1 MKPSPYKRCAA
12 SSREAGLLVLLALPC
27 WPQSFSQRGFF
38 ETRFIGYPETAPGDS
53 GRAVAASLLRYEAFW
68 KLSPQW
74 RFSGGIDARTDTHR
88 QAERDWGLSWQ
99 DREIRRPAFEVR
111 RLSAAYNRGPVTIE
125 LGKQFIRWGK
135 ADILNPTDRFAPR
148 DFLEVVDN
156 EFLGVTAGRL
166 IIEKGSETLDL
177 VWQPRFTPSRLPL
190 FNQRWVV
197 LPEVAVRDA
206 GARFPGGSEYGA
218 RWNHLARGFEYS
230 LSFFEG
236 FNHLPLLDVRVQP
249 LPVRVD
255 LQRFYPQMRM
265 YGADA
270 AVPLRFVTVKAEAAY
285 FTSNTPQADE
295 YVLYVIQLERQA
307 GEWFFVGGYAGQ
319 AVTASRHTL
328 DFAPDRGL
336 ARAFLARA
344 GYTIDTNRSLALEA
358 ALRQN
363 GKGVWTKVEYSHA
376 LGQHWRATAA
386 FTLIRGSTDDFLG
399 QYRRNSH
406 AGLTLR
412 YSW

>member
-1 MKPSPYKRCAA
+1 
-12 SSREAGLLVLLALPC
+12 
-27 WPQSFSQRGFF
+27 
-38 ETRFIGYPETAPGDS
+38 
-53 GRAVAASLLRYEAFW
+53 
-68 KLSPQW
+68 
-74 RFSGGIDARTDTHR
+74 
-88 QAERDWGLSWQ
+88 
-99 DREIRRPAFEVR
+99 
-111 RLSAAYNRGPVTIE
+111 
-125 LGKQFIRWGK
+125 
-135 ADILNPTDRFAPR
+135 
-148 DFLEVVDN
+148 
-156 EFLGVTAGRL
+156 
-166 IIEKGSETLDL
+166 
-177 VWQPRFTPSRLPL
+177 
-190 FNQRWVV
+190 
-197 LPEVAVRDA
+197 
-206 GARFPGGSEYGA
+206 
-218 RWNHLARGFEYS
+218 
-230 LSFFEG
+230 
-236 FNHLPLLDVRVQP
+236 
-249 LPVRVD
+249 VD
-255 LQRFYPQMRM
+255 LQRFYPKLRM

-270 AVPLRFVTVKAEAAY
+270 AVPLPFVTVKAEAAY

-386 FTLIRGSTDDFLG
+386 FTLIHGSTDDFLG

-406 AGLTLR
+406 ASLTLR

>member
-1 MKPSPYKRCAA
+1 
-12 SSREAGLLVLLALPC
+12 V
-27 WPQSFSQRGFF
+27 
-38 ETRFIGYPETAPGDS
+38 
-53 GRAVAASLLRYEAFW
+53 
-68 KLSPQW
+68 
-74 RFSGGIDARTDTHR
+74 
-88 QAERDWGLSWQ
+88 
-99 DREIRRPAFEVR
+99 
-111 RLSAAYNRGPVTIE
+111 
-125 LGKQFIRWGK
+125 
-135 ADILNPTDRFAPR
+135 
-148 DFLEVVDN
+148 
-156 EFLGVTAGRL
+156 
-166 IIEKGSETLDL
+166 DL
-177 VWQPRFTPSRLPL
+177 VFQPRFTPSRLPL

-197 LPEVAVRDA
+197 LPDVAIRDA
-206 GARFPGGSEYGA
+206 GARFPGGPQYGA
-218 RWNHLARGFEYS
+218 RWNHLGRGFEYS

-236 FNHLPLLDVRVQP
+236 FNHLPLLDARIQP
-249 LPVRVD
+249 VPLRVD

-265 YGADA
+265 YGADTA
-270 AVPLRFVTVKAEAAY
+270 LPLRWLTIKGEAAW
-285 FTSNTPQADE
+285 FTSNTRQADE
-295 YVLYVIQLERQA
+295 YLLYVIQLERQA

-363 GKGVWTKVEYSHA
+363 GKGLWTKLEYSHA

-386 FTLIRGSTDDFLG
+386 FTLIRGSRDDFLG

-412 YSW
+412 YSF